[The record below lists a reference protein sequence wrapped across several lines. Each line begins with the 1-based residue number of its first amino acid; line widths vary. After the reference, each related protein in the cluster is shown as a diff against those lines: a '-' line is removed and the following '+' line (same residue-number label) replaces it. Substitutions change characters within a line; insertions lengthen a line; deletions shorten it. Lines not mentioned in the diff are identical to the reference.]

1 MIDLHAHVLCAI
13 DDGPADLVGSIAM
26 VEVAAAEG
34 VRTIVATPHIRDD
47 HPRAVPALIGARV
60 EQLQAA
66 IDRYALPVRVVPG
79 GEVAIG
85 AALELPDDELRA
97 ITLGANGTTL
107 LVETPHGP
115 LPQRFEEL
123 VDAVADR
130 GFVVVLAHPELNP
143 DLQADPDRLGG
154 LVARGALVQLTAR
167 SLREPRR
174 SRARSLAA
182 RALERGWAHAL
193 ATDAHSAEWR
203 SPRLASQLRDA
214 RRAHPG
220 FADALAWLVTVG
232 PAAILRGER
241 PGPPPERAERL
252 RRRLL
257 RKR

>member
-1 MIDLHAHVLCAI
+1 VIDLHAHVLCAI

-34 VRTIVATPHIRDD
+34 VRTIVATPHVRHDF
-47 HPRAVPALIGARV
+47 PRSVPSLIVARV
-60 EQLQAA
+60 EELQAA
-66 IDRYALPVRVVPG
+66 LDRYEVPVRVLPG

-85 AALELPDDELRA
+85 SALELPDDELRA
-97 ITLGANGTTL
+97 VTLGGNGTML
-107 LVETPHGP
+107 LLETPHGP
-115 LPQRFEEL
+115 LPPRFEEL

-130 GFVVVLAHPELNP
+130 GVVVVLAHPELNP
-143 DLQADPDRLGG
+143 DLQVDHDRLGD

-203 SPRLASQLRDA
+203 SPRLASQLQDA
-214 RRAHPG
+214 RRAHPR
-220 FADALAWLVTVG
+220 FADGLAWLVTAG

-257 RKR
+257 RGR